1 LRTARKVFVGGC
13 AVNLRPMQFAEIDPA
28 VKVFTG
34 TAEEVASA
42 MASTEPQP
50 QGATGAC
57 IDLEHDLLVRQSA
70 RRPNAWSGTRTR
82 GFVKVQDG
90 CDCHCAYCI
99 IPTVRGSARSRAA
112 SAVLNEV
119 EQRVAQ
125 DQREMVMTGISGGDY
140 RDPERGLDLGE
151 LCLEAAQVPG
161 VERVPISSIEV
172 IHVKSSLMAALR
184 EEPKVCPHLHVPL
197 QSGDDAVL
205 AAMGRHYDSREYA
218 QTIERLRE
226 RVPQVNITTDVI
238 VGYPT
243 EDETAFERT
252 LARVRGLGI
261 TKVHTFSLSAR

>member
-42 MASTEPQP
+42 MARTEPQP
-50 QGATGAC
+50 QDATGAC

-70 RRPNAWSGTRTR
+70 RRHNAWSGTRTR

-112 SAVLNEV
+112 SAVLKEV

-125 DQREMVMTGISGGDY
+125 DQREVVMTGIASGTTET
-140 RDPERGLDLGE
+140 P
-151 LCLEAAQVPG
+151 
-161 VERVPISSIEV
+161 S
-172 IHVKSSLMAALR
+172 
-184 EEPKVCPHLHVPL
+184 
-197 QSGDDAVL
+197 AVSTS
-205 AAMGRHYDSREYA
+205 ASCAS
-218 QTIERLRE
+218 RLR
-226 RVPQVNITTDVI
+226 RS
-238 VGYPT
+238 
-243 EDETAFERT
+243 
-252 LARVRGLGI
+252 LA
-261 TKVHTFSLSAR
+261 